1 MSDLITDAMVEA
13 AAKELYEQWVSRDN
27 LRVSFAPVWGRLGSF
42 RKSEWLQDARIA
54 LEAVAPAIAAK
65 AMRDAANEYNPGVID
80 RSYLERY
87 LQNLADRIE
96 RGES

>member
-1 MSDLITDAMVEA
+1 MSELVTDAMVEA

-54 LEAVAPAIAAK
+54 LEAAAPAIAAK
-65 AMRDAANEYNPGVID
+65 AREGGYQACRNRPRADGCPTVAAVTGAL
-80 RSYLERY
+80 S
-87 LQNLADRIE
+87 
-96 RGES
+96 